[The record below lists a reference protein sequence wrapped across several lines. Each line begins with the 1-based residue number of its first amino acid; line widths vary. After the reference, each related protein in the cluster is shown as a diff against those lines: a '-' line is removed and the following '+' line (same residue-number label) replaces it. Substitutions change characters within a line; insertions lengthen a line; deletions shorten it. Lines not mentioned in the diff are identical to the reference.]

1 MKAKALK
8 RPATS
13 TSKKPARAQD
23 ARGALQALAEVLAPL
38 VAEILGNQAVPERIK
53 HTESPLGKRRT
64 LRLIRTGQL
73 PADAGPPAG
82 GRW

>member
-8 RPATS
+8 KPTS
-13 TSKKPARAQD
+13 NTSKKSAPQQD

-38 VAEILGNQAVPERIK
+38 VAEILGKQAAPERIK

-64 LRLIRTGQL
+64 C
-73 PADAGPPAG
+73 D
-82 GRW
+82 